1 MPVLSELF
9 KQSLFIL
16 SLLWPTALLLF
27 YSLIVFYLG
36 RFSGKYQ
43 EQKDIVR
50 NMPQPFVN
58 EVRERDDII
67 AALTVERDDLLRENI
82 DHRATM
88 KATQS
93 LARKIEGRARRSEIK
108 VLPLESRP
116 ITVKA
121 ITK

>member
-9 KQSLFIL
+9 RQSLFIL

-27 YSLIVFYLG
+27 YSLVVFYLG

-58 EVRERDDII
+58 EVRDRDDII
-67 AALTVERDDLLRENI
+67 AALTVERDDLLQENI
-82 DHRATM
+82 EHRSSM
-88 KATQS
+88 KAMQS

>member
-9 KQSLFIL
+9 RQSLYIL
-16 SLLWPTALLLF
+16 SLLWPVVLLLL
-27 YSLIVFYLG
+27 YSLGVFYMG
-36 RFSGKYQ
+36 RFSGKYR

-58 EVRERDDII
+58 EVRERDAII
-67 AALTVERDDLLRENI
+67 AALTAERDDLLQENI
-82 DHRATM
+82 DHRSSM
-88 KATQS
+88 KAMQS